1 MEESISIFK
10 NGALDSSNF
19 RSKKEKNEN
28 KKEWIRQYQADQNLH
43 YRIPGE
49 ERQKEAENLF
59 DEIIAENFPGVQKET
74 DIYIQ
79 KAQSYKLEES
89 KTATPIEE

>member
-1 MEESISIFK
+1 M
-10 NGALDSSNF
+10 
-19 RSKKEKNEN
+19 N
-28 KKEWIRQYQADQNLH
+28 KKYQADQNLH